1 MIINIPLQIDDAAI
15 EGKLKAEYET
25 RVIEEVSRRLDDI
38 LKDYDETY
46 VWGNKKSPRN
56 GLDARIGSVLRNRID
71 DFIEENC
78 DEIVA
83 KAAKDLGARLART
96 KKGKAILEKYEEE
109 TK

>member
-1 MIINIPLQIDDAAI
+1 MVINIPLQIDDAAI

-46 VWGNKKSPRN
+46 IWGNKKSPRS

-71 DFIEENC
+71 DFIEENR

-96 KKGKAILEKYEEE
+96 KKGKEILEKLEEE